1 MLDVPADERAHYS
14 KGTYDI
20 EYEFPFGTQE
30 LEGVAYRTDYDLKQH
45 QEHSGKPL
53 EYFDDEKK
61 EKFIPHV
68 VEPSAGV
75 DRTVLAL
82 LCEAYDEE
90 TITDEKGGNDVRVVL
105 HFHPRMA
112 PVKVRRVPVAQKQA
126 RTGRKGT

>member
-1 MLDVPADERAHYS
+1 MELEYFCRHGARAWNCSPIGSEERLKFYEDIGLSREKLKVLDVPADERAHYS

-61 EKFIPHV
+61 GEVHPARRRA
-68 VEPSAGV
+68 ERGCGSYCPGV
-75 DRTVLAL
+75 A
-82 LCEAYDEE
+82 
-90 TITDEKGGNDVRVVL
+90 VRS
-105 HFHPRMA
+105 
-112 PVKVRRVPVAQKQA
+112 VRR
-126 RTGRKGT
+126 GNHH